1 MFISAEKLVDETID
15 LLDKQLSDNIISNM
29 CESFDVNKI
38 PDDVFEL
45 CLKILNHSKY
55 KFMIKT
61 KDEKICFSS
70 NVIGVCRNEWTV
82 SKMIESL
89 DNNEEI
95 IFKESNSELSFK
107 SVAYICDGCNH
118 SLCPKTILC
127 VLSYYKNNGQ
137 LEKIIENRAG
147 SIKFFN
153 YEWNPEDGLKEVP
166 EDIYQMALKIVNSD

>member
-1 MFISAEKLVDETID
+1 
-15 LLDKQLSDNIISNM
+15 M

-82 SKMIESL
+82 AKMLESL
-89 DNNEEI
+89 DNNEET

-118 SLCPKTILC
+118 SLCPKTALC
-127 VLSYYKNNGQ
+127 VLSYYK
-137 LEKIIENRAG
+137 KWCM
-147 SIKFFN
+147 
-153 YEWNPEDGLKEVP
+153 YGLKSTKNGVILDFGFVGNNLVIGLVLMGE
-166 EDIYQMALKIVNSD
+166 